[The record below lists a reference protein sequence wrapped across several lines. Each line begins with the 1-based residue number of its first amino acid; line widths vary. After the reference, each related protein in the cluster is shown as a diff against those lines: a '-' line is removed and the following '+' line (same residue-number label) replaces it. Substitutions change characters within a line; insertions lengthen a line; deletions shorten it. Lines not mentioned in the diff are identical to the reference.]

1 MAKVSKIRGV
11 KNGVF
16 AKNDGQSYD
25 KQRDMALFM
34 LVGGYL
40 LQYSLLGFMFSVPGI
55 YILRPKD
62 VHPSSQ
68 GRTSFVPGTYV
79 FRTEDIK
86 GSGMYID
93 CILNL

>member
-25 KQRDMALFM
+25 KQRGMALFM

-40 LQYSLLGFMFSVPGI
+40 FQYSLLGFMFSVPGI

-62 VHPSSQ
+62 VRPSYR
-68 GRTSFVPGTYV
+68 GHTFFVP
-79 FRTEDIK
+79 RT
-86 GSGMYID
+86 
-93 CILNL
+93 

>member
-25 KQRDMALFM
+25 KQRSMALFM
-34 LVGGYL
+34 LVDGYL

-62 VHPSSQ
+62 VHPSYR
-68 GRTSFVPGTYV
+68 GHTFFVP
-79 FRTEDIK
+79 RT
-86 GSGMYID
+86 
-93 CILNL
+93 